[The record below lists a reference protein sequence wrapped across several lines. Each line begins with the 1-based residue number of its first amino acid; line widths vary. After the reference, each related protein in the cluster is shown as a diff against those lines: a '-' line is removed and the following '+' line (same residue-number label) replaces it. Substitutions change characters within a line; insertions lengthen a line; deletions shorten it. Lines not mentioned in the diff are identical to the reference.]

1 MHWFHKRPL
10 RALLTVSLITLFL
23 VAACAGTPGSV
34 GTVGPKGD
42 PGLPGL
48 SGNPGH
54 PGSPGTPGNPGPQGE
69 AGVAGAQGPK
79 GDAANATTASL
90 VVGSDAVVVAE
101 GRTAGEGFTLLGG
114 NFNPGETYLVKLEW
128 KGAAYFLDQVDDSEL
143 KISANGAFASKWRWP
158 SPRLA
163 ENQIPAGVYTIRV
176 TDDSG
181 TAATAPVVFVR
192 SNK

>member
-23 VAACAGTPGSV
+23 AAACAGTLGDA
-34 GTVGPKGD
+34 GTGGPKGD

-48 SGNPGH
+48 SGNPGNAGP
-54 PGSPGTPGNPGPQGE
+54 PGSSGNSGPPGKTGI
-69 AGVAGAQGPK
+69 AGIQGPK
-79 GDAANATTASL
+79 GDTANATYAS
-90 VVGSDAVVVAE
+90 VIVGADAVVVAE
-101 GRTAGEGFTLLGG
+101 GRKAGEDFTLLGG
-114 NFNPGETYLVKLEW
+114 NFTPGETYLVKLDW
-128 KGAAYFLDQVDDSEL
+128 KGTEYFLDQVDDSDL

-158 SPRLA
+158 APRLA
-163 ENQIPAGVYTIRV
+163 TNQIPAGVYTIRV

>member
-23 VAACAGTPGSV
+23 VAACAGTPGGV

-42 PGLPGL
+42 PGLPGI
-48 SGNPGH
+48 SGNPGN
-54 PGSPGTPGNPGPQGE
+54 PGSPGTPGNSGPEGK
-69 AGVAGAQGPK
+69 AGIAGIQGPK
-79 GDAANATTASL
+79 GDTANATTAAV
-90 VVGSDAVVVAE
+90 VVGADAVVVAE

-114 NFNPGETYLVKLEW
+114 NFTPGETYLVKLEW
-128 KGAAYFLDQVDDSEL
+128 KGTAYFLDQVDDSDL

-163 ENQIPAGVYTIRV
+163 VNQIPAGVYTIRV